1 MLELSEDVDAF
12 LKHNPTPLHMTAFS
26 LGDGI
31 SKAVAY
37 LLENRN
43 LSPDDQ
49 LSIANSV
56 IAAL

>member
-12 LKHNPTPLHMTAFS
+12 LKHKPSPLHMSAFS
-26 LGDGI
+26 LEDGI
-31 SKAVAY
+31 NKAVAY